1 MKSFFIFSSIFF
13 ALVSGR
19 LIKTPQFG
27 NDNKTWAPAEKS
39 LVSNCNIDDACSKF
53 IKNELPCMIKIT

>member
-1 MKSFFIFSSIFF
+1 M
-13 ALVSGR
+13 SGR